1 MTLRALQSA
10 ANNSNSEAP
19 MSWRALN
26 ATGAQM
32 GSPTIDYDRFAAQWD
47 AEDETGV
54 LHQLVDR
61 FDGNGLVI
69 KTNAQGAGQPQQ
81 GGQEG
86 EAASAISTM
95 AKRAT
100 KLGK

>member
-1 MTLRALQSA
+1 MTLRALQAS
-10 ANNSNSEAP
+10 ANNSGSEAP

-26 ATGAQM
+26 QTGAQM
-32 GSPTIDYDRFAAQWD
+32 GSPTIDYDRFAAQWE

-61 FDGNGLVI
+61 FDGHGLVI
-69 KTNAQGAGQPQQ
+69 KTNAQQPNKPEQGQGKTGMMAQ
-81 GGQEG
+81 
-86 EAASAISTM
+86 A

-100 KLGK
+100 RAGDLA

>member
-26 ATGAQM
+26 AQGAAT

-61 FDGNGLVI
+61 FDGQGLVI
-69 KTNAQGAGQPQQ
+69 KTNAQGVDQPEQGQ
-81 GGQEG
+81 GQTG
-86 EAASAISTM
+86 MMAAA

-100 KLGK
+100 TAGDLA